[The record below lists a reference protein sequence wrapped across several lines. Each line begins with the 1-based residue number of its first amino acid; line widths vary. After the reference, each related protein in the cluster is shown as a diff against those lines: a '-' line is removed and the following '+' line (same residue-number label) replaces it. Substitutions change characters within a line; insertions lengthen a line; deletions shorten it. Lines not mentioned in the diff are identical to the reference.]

1 MPAFLGVCDYL
12 NVGMCGGLLAQIL
25 LLLQTPFV
33 HLIKQICDGGQ
44 LIKIGALSPSFLWA
58 LSVSIRDSLV
68 KQIVIRGGQ
77 LTKVAL

>member
-33 HLIKQICDGGQ
+33 HLAVKQICDRRQ
-44 LIKIGALSPSFLWA
+44 LIKIGALSKVIYGLFL
-58 LSVSIRDSLV
+58 
-68 KQIVIRGGQ
+68 
-77 LTKVAL
+77 